1 MLSVGESIERG
12 DKAPSMALPPYGDL
26 ELAALYWDAR
36 HARSGAAFFD
46 WYLDYSRLR
55 PIIQQEFPSCET
67 HPEILDVGF
76 GTSEVPTCLFNDGWE
91 FVTAIDISAD
101 SVRLALQR
109 RKKEQKA
116 MQFLQM
122 DACHLNFP
130 DQCFH
135 VVFDKATFDTLVCS
149 SRPNFSAQAYLSE
162 VFRVLQPGGIFL
174 MISHSGPAERLPYLV
189 QDPCRTWKVQAVRQ
203 KNGGAEAEEN
213 EDAKED
219 YAEETARSTT
229 RKSMSG
235 WVYPGTPKKLWIMQR
250 WAALSRS
257 FQVEPGPY
265 LRPGWRQADPSGKQY
280 RKSYPKEAALEK
292 EMVKRQIVEGFLKH
306 RILLSSE

>member
-1 MLSVGESIERG
+1 M
-12 DKAPSMALPPYGDL
+12 
-26 ELAALYWDAR
+26 
-36 HARSGAAFFD
+36 
-46 WYLDYSRLR
+46 
-55 PIIQQEFPSCET
+55 QQEIPSCET

-189 QDPCRTWKVQAVRQ
+189 QDPARTWKVQAVRQ

-219 YAEETARSTT
+219 YGDETARSTT
-229 RKSMSG
+229 RTPGFWFFLCTKPKAETTQEENEVPVAGEGASESG
-235 WVYPGTPKKLWIMQR
+235 V
-250 WAALSRS
+250 
-257 FQVEPGPY
+257 
-265 LRPGWRQADPSGKQY
+265 LRED
-280 RKSYPKEAALEK
+280 LE
-292 EMVKRQIVEGFLKH
+292 VF
-306 RILLSSE
+306 